1 MRRGIFPVDSLSPFL
16 FVVALIPVA
25 IILRKLEQV
34 YLFGKGKERLN
45 RLLFMDDLSLYGS
58 NDNEIDS
65 LVKVIKIVSG
75 DIGVQFGLDKCA
87 LLKIKRGKQVHYEGI
102 DFGDGVVIEE
112 ADEEG
117 CKYLGI
123 LERDN
128 ICQEKIKGK
137 FQKQNYQRVRAVLKS
152 KLNGGNVINTINIWA
167 IAMVRFG
174 AGIINWNKE
183 ELDKIYRQTRK
194 LLDMHRVLHPRSFV
208 DWAAECR
215 RQY

>member
-123 LERDN
+123 LKKDD
-128 ICQEKIKGK
+128 ICQEKMKEK
-137 FQKQNYQRVRAVLKS
+137 VQKEYYKRVRAVLKS
-152 KLNGGNVINTINIWA
+152 
-167 IAMVRFG
+167 
-174 AGIINWNKE
+174 E
-183 ELDKIYRQTRK
+183 
-194 LLDMHRVLHPRSFV
+194 
-208 DWAAECR
+208 
-215 RQY
+215 